1 MKQIFRHLMGEY
13 NGEILKALCYYH
25 NVALDDLIDIFYY
38 WATVQWL
45 PPGKGT
51 SEASEIRQ
59 EDAVGIAHT
68 AGFFSPVVRS
78 AFMSGSVR
86 FAGENAN
93 GTDSSQSVQA
103 FIDGVIRYIT
113 NEQLQNA
120 DISTFAKG
128 FTKSTSTPETGKTL
142 QTFSGDNTATQV
154 AMVPPDVEP
163 IGYLVP
169 AETVGETG
177 DTMYLDEDG
186 EDHITGQ
193 VMLVDEEPES
203 GFYLPYYGPEYA
215 WLDKAVLVQVLLEE
229 HQELF
234 MTLLECLQ
242 HIRFNGGGMIDFL
255 RMTEILMGEY
265 LKVASVEPIDGKP
278 YAFQV
283 WYCIFEDDTSVPVM
297 ERLMRFSC
305 WEYFVE
311 KKYPQFKLSDGYM
324 PQLDCVITFENNEW
338 SLSCTVQPTAEIYY
352 TTDGSNPKYSPT
364 RVLYDGESHYVSET
378 VHLRAYSQGGWF
390 DMTRYASSNIA
401 DEELVPS
408 HLYYDGTITYNGDN
422 TYRG

>member
-25 NVALDDLIDIFYY
+25 NMAMDDLIDIFYY

-51 SEASEIRQ
+51 SEASEIRK

-68 AGFFSPVVRS
+68 AGMFSPVVRS

-86 FAGENAN
+86 FAAENVD
-93 GTDSSQSVQA
+93 GTDSEQSVQA
-103 FIDGVIRYIT
+103 FIDGAIRYIARLEG
-113 NEQLQNA
+113 N
-120 DISTFAKG
+120 DISHYATG
-128 FTKSTSTPETGKTL
+128 FIKSSTSSSGVTT
-142 QTFSGDNTATQV
+142 QTFTGDNNATQV
-154 AMVPPDVEP
+154 GMVPPDAEP

-169 AETVGETG
+169 SETVSGTGE
-177 DTMYLDEDG
+177 TMYLDSTG
-186 EDHITGQ
+186 EDTIEGTV
-193 VMLVDEEPES
+193 VMVDTEPES

-229 HQELF
+229 NQQLF

-242 HIRFNGGGMIDFL
+242 HIRYNSPGMVDFL
-255 RMTEILMGEY
+255 NMTKILMGDY
-265 LKVASVEPIDGKP
+265 LKVAYVEQIEDKP

-283 WYCIFEDDTSVPVM
+283 WYCLFEGDTSIPVM

-305 WEYFVE
+305 WEYFIE
-311 KKYPQFKLSDGYM
+311 KKFPQFKITDGYM
-324 PQLDCVITFENNEW
+324 PQLDCIITFENNEW
-338 SLSCTVQPTAEIYY
+338 SLSCSVQPTADIYY
-352 TTDGSNPKYSPT
+352 TTDGSNPKYSTT
-364 RVLYDGESHYVSET
+364 RVLYTGGSTYISET
-378 VHLRAYSQGGWF
+378 LHLRAYSQGDWF
-390 DMTRYASSNIA
+390 DEVRYASSNIA

-408 HLYYDGTITYNGDN
+408 HLYYDGTTYYDGDN